1 MRQLDFI
8 LPNWPAPANV
18 KALQTTRVGGVSVW
32 PYASLNLGAHVGD
45 NHVFVEHNRQLLAP
59 YLPSSPV
66 WINQVHGI
74 EVINASSSR
83 GLQDAD
89 ASYSTLDNVVCAT
102 MTADCLPVLL
112 CDTKGT
118 VVVAVH
124 AGWRGLC
131 DGVIEAAVH
140 EMAVP
145 ASEVLAW
152 LGPAIGPQSF
162 EVGDDVRT
170 QFIAVDPRA
179 SHAFKSHADK
189 WLCDIYLL
197 AKQRLQSVGVSQI
210 YGATINTEFCT
221 YSEGER
227 FYSFRRDNVTGRMAS
242 LIWLESI

>member
-1 MRQLDFI
+1 MLQLDFI
-8 LPNWPAPANV
+8 QPNWPAPANV
-18 KALQTTRVGGVSVW
+18 KSLQTTRVGGISVGH
-32 PYASLNLGAHVGD
+32 YSSLNLGAHVGD

-59 YLPSSPV
+59 YLPSAPI

-74 EVINASSSR
+74 GVINAASSSS
-83 GLQDAD
+83 LQDAD
-89 ASYSTLDNVVCAT
+89 ASYSTHANIVCAT

-112 CDTKGT
+112 CNTKGT
-118 VVVAVH
+118 VVAAVH

-152 LGPAIGPQSF
+152 LGPAIGPQFF

-179 SHAFKSHADK
+179 SLAFKPHSNK

-197 AKQRLQSVGVSQI
+197 AKQRLQSIGVSQI
-210 YGATINTEFCT
+210 YGATINIEFCT
-221 YSEGER
+221 YSEVDR